1 MLFML
6 VSVDWD
12 WDDDD
17 DDDDDGCI
25 RRKWKKLCMITEEPT
40 FIRSG

>member
-25 RRKWKKLCMITEEPT
+25 RRKWKKTVYDYRRTNIH
-40 FIRSG
+40 